1 MTARLAVE
9 AALLSADSRSL
20 GVVGTG
26 AAASLSLVVGGCDGR
41 EVMPRSLNEGRP
53 LLYEIWSDAPP
64 CARPFFLEVCGLSLI
79 RLDTAFQIQC
89 SSENLRAVHI
99 YDDVDRW
106 PLAPLANPAFLA
118 FLRSSRRASGGVEGR
133 G

>member
-1 MTARLAVE
+1 MSPGSRIYRGALAAAMTARLAVE

-64 CARPFFLEVCGLSLI
+64 CARPFFLEVCGLSWPTCRGGEAAHEI
-79 RLDTAFQIQC
+79 RWERT
-89 SSENLRAVHI
+89 
-99 YDDVDRW
+99 DR
-106 PLAPLANPAFLA
+106 FLCA
-118 FLRSSRRASGGVEGR
+118 LSPQS
-133 G
+133 